1 MKYNRYQ
8 NRDAIK
14 NYFPLPNEVFC
25 LGLTYG
31 ELAVYSYLM
40 YCENRKT
47 FKCYPSYKTIGNAI
61 GMNKNTVRKYVK
73 SLEDKQLI
81 STQPTTIIKKD
92 GHKQNGNLLY
102 TILPIDEAINHYY
115 EKQMIK
121 LEEDIQ
127 QKRIQTKLKNSSLK
141 CPKKQFE
148 NGHKNKQVKVRGLPA
163 QITSDG
169 RADR

>member
-1 MKYNRYQ
+1 MKYNSYQ

-31 ELAVYSYLM
+31 ELAVYCYLM

-61 GMNKNTVRKYVK
+61 GMSKNTVRKYVK
-73 SLEDKQLI
+73 SLEDNQLI

-92 GHKQNGNLLY
+92 GHKQNGSLLY
-102 TILPIDEAINHYY
+102 TILTIDEAVNYYY
-115 EKQMIK
+115 EQQMIK
-121 LEEDIQ
+121 LEGDIQ
-127 QKRIQTKLKNSSLK
+127 QKRKQNKLKYYDQKRPKKSSLK
-141 CPKKQFE
+141 
-148 NGHKNKQVKVRGLPA
+148 R
-163 QITSDG
+163 S
-169 RADR
+169 

>member
-8 NRDAIK
+8 KRDAIK

-25 LGLTYG
+25 LGLIYG
-31 ELAVYSYLM
+31 EFAVYSYLM

-61 GMNKNTVRKYVK
+61 GMSKNTVRKYVK

-92 GHKQNGNLLY
+92 GHKQNGSLLY
-102 TILPIDEAINHYY
+102 TILPIDEAVNHYY
-115 EKQMIK
+115 EQQMIK

-127 QKRIQTKLKNSSLK
+127 QRRIQNKLKDQSLK
-141 CPKKQFE
+141 HSKKSVW
-148 NGHKNKQVKVRGLPA
+148 KR
-163 QITSDG
+163 S
-169 RADR
+169 

>member
-1 MKYNRYQ
+1 MKYNSYQ
-8 NRDAIK
+8 KRNAIK

-25 LGLTYG
+25 LGLIYG

-61 GMNKNTVRKYVK
+61 GMSKNTVRKYVK

-92 GHKQNGNLLY
+92 GHKQNGSLLY
-102 TILPIDEAINHYY
+102 TIRPIDEAVSHYY
-115 EKQMIK
+115 EQQMIK
-121 LEEDIQ
+121 LEEDVQRKQIQ
-127 QKRIQTKLKNSSLK
+127 KKLENYDQKR
-141 CPKKQFE
+141 PKK
-148 NGHKNKQVKVRGLPA
+148 
-163 QITSDG
+163 
-169 RADR
+169 

>member
-8 NRDAIK
+8 KRNAIK

-61 GMNKNTVRKYVK
+61 GMSKNTVRKYVK

-81 STQPTTIIKKD
+81 STQPTTIINKN
-92 GHKQNGNLLY
+92 GHKQNGSLLY
-102 TILPIDEAINHYY
+102 TIRPIDEAVNHYY
-115 EKQMIK
+115 EQQMIK
-121 LEEDIQ
+121 LEENVQRRQI
-127 QKRIQTKLKNSSLK
+127 QKRLKNYDQK
-141 CPKKQFE
+141 CSKKA
-148 NGHKNKQVKVRGLPA
+148 V
-163 QITSDG
+163 
-169 RADR
+169 

>member
-8 NRDAIK
+8 KRNAIK

-61 GMNKNTVRKYVK
+61 GMSKNAVRKYVK

-81 STQPTTIIKKD
+81 STQPTTIINKN
-92 GHKQNGNLLY
+92 GHKQNGSLLY
-102 TILPIDEAINHYY
+102 TIRPIDEAVNHYY
-115 EKQMIK
+115 EQQMIK
-121 LEEDIQ
+121 LEENVQRRQI
-127 QKRIQTKLKNSSLK
+127 QKRLKNYDQK
-141 CPKKQFE
+141 CSKKA
-148 NGHKNKQVKVRGLPA
+148 V
-163 QITSDG
+163 
-169 RADR
+169 

>member
-1 MKYNRYQ
+1 MKYNHYQ
-8 NRDAIK
+8 KRNAIK
-14 NYFPLPNEVFC
+14 NYFPLPNEIFC

-61 GMNKNTVRKYVK
+61 GMSKNAVRKYVK

-92 GHKQNGNLLY
+92 GHKQNGSLLY
-102 TILPIDEAINHYY
+102 TILSIEEAVNHYS
-115 EKQMIK
+115 KQQMIK
-121 LEEDIQ
+121 LEENIQ
-127 QKRIQTKLKNSSLK
+127 QKRIQNKLKDHSLK
-141 CPKKQFE
+141 HPKKA
-148 NGHKNKQVKVRGLPA
+148 V
-163 QITSDG
+163 
-169 RADR
+169 

>member
-1 MKYNRYQ
+1 MKYNRYK

-31 ELAVYSYLM
+31 ELAVYCYLM

-61 GMNKNTVRKYVK
+61 GMSKNTVRKYVK

-92 GHKQNGNLLY
+92 GHKQNGSLLY
-102 TILPIDEAINHYY
+102 TIRPIDEAINHYY
-115 EKQMIK
+115 EQQMIK

-127 QKRIQTKLKNSSLK
+127 QIRIQNKLKDYDLK
-141 CPKKQFE
+141 HPKKA
-148 NGHKNKQVKVRGLPA
+148 V
-163 QITSDG
+163 
-169 RADR
+169 